1 MNGPQLN
8 LFRIPCR
15 LGAGKYVY
23 IHIVT
28 HTYGLFPIYT
38 QSHIHMAHFQFRATR
53 LSGVHRYSHLLLV
66 FRGLLLF
73 CSPKIKHNHSTS
85 RIRNF
90 STIYELD
97 MVELFE
103 TYLLSAAKNLVHTND
118 RFGQPNH
125 LHHQFV
131 LQSPN

>member
-1 MNGPQLN
+1 MFANLTVTMTMNGPQLN
-8 LFRIPCR
+8 LFPNSLQAWSWQVC
-15 LGAGKYVY
+15 
-23 IHIVT
+23 
-28 HTYGLFPIYT
+28 IYT
-38 QSHIHMAHFQFRATR
+38 QSHTQMAHFQFRATR

-73 CSPKIKHNHSTS
+73 CSPKIKHDHSTS
-85 RIRNF
+85 RIGNF

-103 TYLLSAAKNLVHTND
+103 TYFLSAAKNLVHTND
-118 RFGQPNH
+118 RFGQPSL